1 MGWLDEGIGPALRS
15 ALTACSMQEKR
26 SEVLWKA
33 LERAIPDVRDRVKF
47 KLVRFCFPDL
57 AWHAGTLTP
66 GQQVELL
73 FTLGFWTA
81 RYLQV

>member
-1 MGWLDEGIGPALRS
+1 
-15 ALTACSMQEKR
+15 MQEKR
-26 SEVLWKA
+26 SEVLWTA

-66 GQQVELL
+66 GQQLC
-73 FTLGFWTA
+73 
-81 RYLQV
+81 